1 MTTEQARDKQ
11 PTLNG
16 RGGDG
21 REGEQPFG
29 TGMMGMKDREKGRQF
44 LSWLL
49 YAGAALFVLLPA
61 GCGYHFVGGGDTAYP
76 AIRMVFVDVFANR
89 TSEAYAENIF
99 RTAFIN
105 RFVQDGRFKLAGSR
119 GEADAVFH
127 GTIKNLVTYPLAYQA
142 SNLSATNRLDIILEI
157 SFEERPSGRILWS
170 NSAFS
175 WWGDYPVTTVGA
187 TETSR
192 KNALIKLADDAAERA
207 YGLLVSNF

>member
-1 MTTEQARDKQ
+1 
-11 PTLNG
+11 
-16 RGGDG
+16 
-21 REGEQPFG
+21 
-29 TGMMGMKDREKGRQF
+29 MMGMKDREKGRQF

-49 YAGAALFVLLPA
+49 YAGSVLLVLLLA
-61 GCGYHFVGGGDTAYP
+61 GCGYRFVGGGDTAYP
-76 AIRMVFVDVFANR
+76 AIRTVFVDVFANR

-127 GTIKNLVTYPLAYQA
+127 GTIKNLVTYPLAYKA
-142 SNLSATNRLDIILEI
+142 SNLSAENRLDIITGNILRGAT
-157 SFEERPSGRILWS
+157 ERPDSLVEQRL
-170 NSAFS
+170 FLVT
-175 WWGDYPVTTVGA
+175 GDYPVTTVGA

-207 YGLLVSNF
+207 YRLLMSDF